1 MWKWCMKIYNGYPDE
16 VVIDGVETTVH
27 DVNRMLLSLMWDKR
41 LSDGDKGYL
50 LCQYRTERQRY
61 LDAQYEMTEENRKLL
76 AVQEQKLS
84 DEIENCE
91 VHLERLKQ
99 RELEKKAQGVRSAK
113 RIAYHLEIDNR
124 ALEEGEPY
132 NTEEVELWDY
142 LFSENCT
149 LWSWGV
155 SYNSVEVREE
165 EESRLDWRKN
175 LTRMVQPGKKEE
187 SSFKTLECL
196 KKKYGVAWQDVQKIQ
211 HFRLTIQMEY

>member
-76 AVQEQKLS
+76 AMQEQKLS

-91 VHLERLKQ
+91 VRLERLKQ
-99 RELEKKAQGVRSAK
+99 RELEKKAQGLRSAK

-149 LWSWGV
+149 LWAWGV

-165 EESRLDWRKN
+165 EDSRPDWRKN
-175 LTRMVQPGKKEE
+175 LTRKVQPGKKEE
-187 SSFKTLECL
+187 SSFKTLGCL

>member
-76 AVQEQKLS
+76 AMQEQKLS

-91 VHLERLKQ
+91 VRLERLKQ
-99 RELEKKAQGVRSAK
+99 RELEKKAQGLRSAK
-113 RIAYHLEIDNR
+113 C
-124 ALEEGEPY
+124 
-132 NTEEVELWDY
+132 
-142 LFSENCT
+142 S
-149 LWSWGV
+149 
-155 SYNSVEVREE
+155 
-165 EESRLDWRKN
+165 
-175 LTRMVQPGKKEE
+175 
-187 SSFKTLECL
+187 
-196 KKKYGVAWQDVQKIQ
+196 
-211 HFRLTIQMEY
+211 

>member
-76 AVQEQKLS
+76 AMQEQKLS

-91 VHLERLKQ
+91 AFE
-99 RELEKKAQGVRSAK
+99 A
-113 RIAYHLEIDNR
+113 
-124 ALEEGEPY
+124 
-132 NTEEVELWDY
+132 T
-142 LFSENCT
+142 
-149 LWSWGV
+149 
-155 SYNSVEVREE
+155 
-165 EESRLDWRKN
+165 
-175 LTRMVQPGKKEE
+175 
-187 SSFKTLECL
+187 
-196 KKKYGVAWQDVQKIQ
+196 
-211 HFRLTIQMEY
+211 

>member
-27 DVNRMLLSLMWDKR
+27 DVNRMLLSLMWDKQ

-61 LDAQYEMTEENRKLL
+61 LDAQYEMTEENRQSLTI
-76 AVQEQKLS
+76 QEQKLS

-91 VHLERLKQ
+91 VRLERLKQ
-99 RELEKKAQGVRSAK
+99 RELEKKVQGLRSAK
-113 RIAYHLEIDNR
+113 RIDYHLEIDNR
-124 ALEEGEPY
+124 TLEEGEPY

-142 LFSENCT
+142 LFSEKCT

-155 SYNSVEVREE
+155 SHNSVEVRDE
-165 EESRLDWRKN
+165 EESSLDWRKN
-175 LTRMVQPGKKEE
+175 RTRMVQPGEKEE

-196 KKKYGVAWQDVQKIQ
+196 KREYGVAWQDVQKIQ
-211 HFRLTIQMEY
+211 YFRLTIQMEY

>member
-1 MWKWCMKIYNGYPDE
+1 MKIYNGYPDE

>member
-76 AVQEQKLS
+76 AMQEQKLS

-91 VHLERLKQ
+91 VRLERLKQ
-99 RELEKKAQGVRSAK
+99 RELEKKAQGLRSAK
-113 RIAYHLEIDNR
+113 RIAYHWKLIT
-124 ALEEGEPY
+124 AL
-132 NTEEVELWDY
+132 
-142 LFSENCT
+142 S
-149 LWSWGV
+149 
-155 SYNSVEVREE
+155 
-165 EESRLDWRKN
+165 
-175 LTRMVQPGKKEE
+175 KKENHITR
-187 SSFKTLECL
+187 K
-196 KKKYGVAWQDVQKIQ
+196 
-211 HFRLTIQMEY
+211 R